1 MTEERPEEKESDP
14 RKKKIFHGARLKKEE
29 KDEIERAKAQP

>member
-14 RKKKIFHGARLKKEE
+14 QKKKIFHGARLKKEE
-29 KDEIERAKAQP
+29 KDEIRKLREQP

>member
-14 RKKKIFHGARLKKEE
+14 QKKKIFHGARLKKEE
-29 KDEIERAKAQP
+29 KDGIEKMKAQP